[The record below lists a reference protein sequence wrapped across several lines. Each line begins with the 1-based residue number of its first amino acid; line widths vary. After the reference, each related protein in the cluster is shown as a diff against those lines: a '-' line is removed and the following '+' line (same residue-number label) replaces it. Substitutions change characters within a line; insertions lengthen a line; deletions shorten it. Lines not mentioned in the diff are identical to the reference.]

1 MFKLFYLFMVY
12 AILGWLMEVVIVSIH
27 KKSLSARGFLVGP
40 WCPIYGFGAVFIT
53 LFLKKYNDDLWALFV
68 NSFLLGSILE
78 YFTSYIME
86 KIFKAR
92 WWDYS
97 DHKYNLNGRISL
109 TTSLGFGVLGVIVV
123 KIFNPFF
130 MKLPNSM
137 PLIVFN
143 IVMILMFIV
152 FLSDVVFSYIVIS
165 RIKKVSKNQKDI
177 TEIST
182 EELKKALK
190 NKSYFN
196 RRLLNS
202 FPNLK
207 FNIKNLQNND
217 IMK

>member
-1 MFKLFYLFMVY
+1 
-12 AILGWLMEVVIVSIH
+12 MEVIVVSAH
-27 KKSLSARGFLVGP
+27 KKFLTARGFLIGP

-86 KIFKAR
+86 KLFKAR

-130 MKLPNSM
+130 MKIPNSM
-137 PLIVFN
+137 PSLIFN
-143 IVMILMFIV
+143 IIMILIFIL
-152 FLSDVVFSYIVIS
+152 FLSDVVFSYTVIS
-165 RIKKVSKNQKDI
+165 RIKKIGKNQKDI

-182 EELKKALK
+182 DELKKALK

-207 FNIKNLQNND
+207 FSIKNLQNND